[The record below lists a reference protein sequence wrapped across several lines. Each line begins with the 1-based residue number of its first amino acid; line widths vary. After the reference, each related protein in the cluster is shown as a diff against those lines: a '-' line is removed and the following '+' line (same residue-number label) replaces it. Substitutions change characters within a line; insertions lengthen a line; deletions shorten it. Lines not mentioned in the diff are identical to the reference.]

1 MLAYPEHE
9 LVNTLIHETVHATL
23 YIKSSADFNERMAVF
38 LGNKGME
45 LFYHQR
51 EGKDSKTLAIAQK
64 ENEDDK
70 LFSQFISKEIQSLDA
85 WYKSNPEKN
94 EDARL
99 AKIAEIQKHFI
110 KELQAKLKSKSYDR
124 FPEIKLNNARLLMY
138 KTYMQDLSDFETLYK
153 LSNEDF
159 QIFLD
164 HCKSLESAEKP
175 EEGLKALIAR
185 LQGK

>member
-1 MLAYPEHE
+1 MYFE
-9 LVNTLIHETVHATL
+9 LLDFMSWVFEASARHQTSPVLFVTLNHTAAEILEFRRQVLTGSLPQGLNVLEFPATYEVETP
-23 YIKSSADFNERMAVF
+23 
-38 LGNKGME
+38 G
-45 LFYHQR
+45 
-51 EGKDSKTLAIAQK
+51 
-64 ENEDDK
+64 
-70 LFSQFISKEIQSLDA
+70 FISKEIQSLDA

-175 EEGLKALIAR
+175 EEGLKALIAK